1 MSDYQGA
8 AWSPN
13 NNWDPDQG
21 PKDHIVIHGTA
32 GGTSAEGIAQHFRAT
47 EGTTGPVSTQYIVDQ
62 IGNVVQTVL
71 ERNVAWGNGT
81 YPMNIRGISIE
92 HVKSTPDNSAELT
105 PIQEQTSFKLIQ
117 DIRTRHNI
125 PIENIIPH
133 SAVVATACPG
143 PYPFDRMRNYLNGGQ
158 QPMSNTPS
166 GWSDDG
172 HTLKAPN
179 GTPVVLG
186 FRDHVLTSNWDAS
199 NWPLEAEHHASPV
212 EQSHPSLGGGQVQ
225 TFRWKRLEFTAS
237 SGIIEGWLGLEL
249 VWYQQ
254 QHALL
259 VAQVAALQAE
269 ITALQQQPIA
279 ATLAQI
285 GSLATQASTAL
296 AKIGTLAAVQ

>member
-1 MSDYQGA
+1 MTDYSGA
-8 AWSPN
+8 TWSPN

-32 GGTSAEGIAQHFRAT
+32 GGTSAEAIAQHFRAT

-71 ERNVAWGNGT
+71 ESNVAWGNGT

-133 SAVVATACPG
+133 SAVIATACPG
-143 PYPFDRMRNYLNGGQ
+143 PYPWDRMRNYLTGGNT
-158 QPMSNTPS
+158 PMPTTIPS

-179 GTPVVLG
+179 GIPVVLG
-186 FRDHVLTSNWDAS
+186 FRDHVLNNNWDPT
-199 NWPLEAEHHASPV
+199 NWALEPETHQSPV
-212 EQSHPSLGGGQVQ
+212 EQSHPSLGGGQAQ

-249 VWYQQ
+249 YWYQKQ
-254 QHALL
+254 Y
-259 VAQVAALQAE
+259 
-269 ITALQQQPIA
+269 TALQ
-279 ATLAQI
+279 
-285 GSLATQASTAL
+285 TQVAL
-296 AKIGTLAAVQ
+296 LQSQVADLQSQLTGNALGQENQALRDKIEQAVKDLS